1 MHNFFL
7 HKNILIFR
15 RFFNS
20 ANRLLLELIY
30 IEELYHSLLPISKNM
45 TIHSYWNSN
54 SDWNQTLFYCNL
66 KTLSGIINKF
76 NQ

>member
-20 ANRLLLELIY
+20 ANRFYMYMSNQNENPNNGSKKISWVSIVNAVVQALIAA
-30 IEELYHSLLPISKNM
+30 LTALGVSSCAN
-45 TIHSYWNSN
+45 
-54 SDWNQTLFYCNL
+54 FV
-66 KTLSGIINKF
+66 
-76 NQ
+76 